1 MIIALTGSSGSIG
14 KEIIPFLQDL
24 GHQIITISSSKPN
37 DGVSN
42 FSYADLISHSIEERV
57 DIFVHLA
64 SLNARLDDDNFD
76 QEVTLATNVME
87 AMHSLQCQK
96 FIFFSTA
103 KVYGDNSFIHQT
115 FSELAAP
122 KPTCSYGK
130 AKLQCENLIMHRS
143 ETLNINTIIFR
154 LPPVLNQF
162 DSSNL
167 GKLIQ
172 LSRSNLPM
180 ASLTLGEDN
189 QRSFL
194 SIVNIKE
201 IMRAILKNPLLI
213 RNNEIYNL
221 ADSNYISLNRLL
233 RLNSSKYI
241 LILPKFVSYLA
252 LKIPLIN
259 RVLLKL
265 YGNFVIE
272 NSKLQRDMGV
282 KLLTTEQSLITI
294 SK

>member
-1 MIIALTGSSGSIG
+1 
-14 KEIIPFLQDL
+14 
-24 GHQIITISSSKPN
+24 
-37 DGVSN
+37 
-42 FSYADLISHSIEERV
+42 
-57 DIFVHLA
+57 
-64 SLNARLDDDNFD
+64 
-76 QEVTLATNVME
+76 
-87 AMHSLQCQK
+87 
-96 FIFFSTA
+96 
-103 KVYGDNSFIHQT
+103 
-115 FSELAAP
+115 
-122 KPTCSYGK
+122 
-130 AKLQCENLIMHRS
+130 MHRS

>member
-1 MIIALTGSSGSIG
+1 M
-14 KEIIPFLQDL
+14 
-24 GHQIITISSSKPN
+24 
-37 DGVSN
+37 V
-42 FSYADLISHSIEERV
+42 
-57 DIFVHLA
+57 
-64 SLNARLDDDNFD
+64 
-76 QEVTLATNVME
+76 
-87 AMHSLQCQK
+87 
-96 FIFFSTA
+96 
-103 KVYGDNSFIHQT
+103 
-115 FSELAAP
+115 
-122 KPTCSYGK
+122 
-130 AKLQCENLIMHRS
+130 
-143 ETLNINTIIFR
+143 
-154 LPPVLNQF
+154 
-162 DSSNL
+162 
-167 GKLIQ
+167 
-172 LSRSNLPM
+172 
-180 ASLTLGEDN
+180 SLTLGEDN

-282 KLLTTEQSLITI
+282 KLLTTEQSLNII